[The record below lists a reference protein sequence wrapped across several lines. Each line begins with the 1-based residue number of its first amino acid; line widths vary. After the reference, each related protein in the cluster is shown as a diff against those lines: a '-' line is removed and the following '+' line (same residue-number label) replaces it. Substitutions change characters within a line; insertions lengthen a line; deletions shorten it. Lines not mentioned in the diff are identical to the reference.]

1 MEWDEISN
9 HLETTRDRLE
19 RLVNEST
26 VRVLLGAAE
35 PGLLAVAYSAFSGKV
50 GAAEGMD
57 CLRTAMTA
65 EGMTPNA
72 IAWIEACY
80 LQVLVD
86 L

>member
-1 MEWDEISN
+1 
-9 HLETTRDRLE
+9 
-19 RLVNEST
+19 
-26 VRVLLGAAE
+26 
-35 PGLLAVAYSAFSGKV
+35 
-50 GAAEGMD
+50 MD